1 MSELNDFLNKVGAA
15 VQRTADKVNTEVTIA
30 AQEQKVK
37 EYYQA
42 LGKLYYQRS
51 QVGPYYEGEEFE
63 QLVKK
68 IREGLDRIA
77 VLRGNQTVYPEEDF
91 VDL

>member
-1 MSELNDFLNKVGAA
+1 MNDFLDKLGAA
-15 VQRTADKVNTEVTIA
+15 VQRTAQKVETEVSIA

-51 QVGPYYEGEEFE
+51 QVGPYFEGEEFDE
-63 QLVKK
+63 LVAK
-68 IREGLDRIA
+68 IKDGLHRIDI
-77 VLRGNQTVYPEEDF
+77 LRQNQKVHPETDF
-91 VDL
+91 VDVE